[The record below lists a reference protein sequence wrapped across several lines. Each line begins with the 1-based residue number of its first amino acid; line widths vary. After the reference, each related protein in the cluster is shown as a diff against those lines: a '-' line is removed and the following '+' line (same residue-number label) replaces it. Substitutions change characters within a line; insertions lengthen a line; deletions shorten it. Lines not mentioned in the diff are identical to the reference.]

1 MRRSPR
7 DPPRS
12 AEIRRDPPGEAEGS
26 DRRDRGE
33 IRCRSTLGSSRT
45 GSEACC
51 RTRARGPAGGGRAA
65 RPGAVVPHR
74 VCVVCW
80 CIGTDLYR
88 MKGVLN
94 VQHATQKFVY
104 HAVHMIFNGA
114 APHISPYL
122 AHDLQRCSSV
132 RHRLRREMQPSHP
145 RPPPPLPPSSGE
157 FEDWEPDEPRETKLV
172 FGRREPGRRSSVVP
186 IHTSRREQVFI
197 GKNIDAAALKA
208 RRRNGLDLGQISTP
222 AARRRRRGS
231 TRGRA
236 AAEGSCRFR
245 ACGARGGGPRPAL
258 RRSCSDP
265 AAPPSSRRTL
275 QLASRPRRTWRRSA
289 TRSASRLAPHQRSS
303 HIHPREC
310 LPPPPPPP
318 PSLE

>member
-145 RPPPPLPPSSGE
+145 RPPPLPPSLPPQASSRTGSRTS
-157 FEDWEPDEPRETKLV
+157 PA
-172 FGRREPGRRSSVVP
+172 RRSWCLAGESPGV
-186 IHTSRREQVFI
+186 
-197 GKNIDAAALKA
+197 ALP
-208 RRRNGLDLGQISTP
+208 LSLFTP
-222 AARRRRRGS
+222 RGVS
-231 TRGRA
+231 
-236 AAEGSCRFR
+236 
-245 ACGARGGGPRPAL
+245 
-258 RRSCSDP
+258 
-265 AAPPSSRRTL
+265 
-275 QLASRPRRTWRRSA
+275 
-289 TRSASRLAPHQRSS
+289 RSS
-303 HIHPREC
+303 SARTST
-310 LPPPPPPP
+310 PP
-318 PSLE
+318 PSRHAAVTV